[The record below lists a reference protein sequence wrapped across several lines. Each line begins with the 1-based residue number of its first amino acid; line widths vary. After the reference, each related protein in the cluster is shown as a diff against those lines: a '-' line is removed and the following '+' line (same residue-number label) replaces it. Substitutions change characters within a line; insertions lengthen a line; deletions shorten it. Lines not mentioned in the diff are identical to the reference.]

1 VIFLIEGFKNKIS
14 SFIANADS
22 NMVEKFTIGFYQLL
36 NREQTST
43 YESKV
48 LDIQEVLDFLKNV
61 STIENEVKQTT
72 PTEEIAFFLT
82 HVAHMYASLMMLER
96 AVPFYRASINI
107 RENYLEVKSLATA
120 ENYQS
125 IGAVYEQGGLFDKAL
140 VCYKKSLTIRKELS
154 YVDNNLLVAESYSRL
169 ALAYYHLEYYAIALD
184 YIEDTIRIR
193 ERLLPSGHTLLENS
207 YYNYRYIKK
216 ASEPRKDYLSLFA
229 DTVGDFKRAIISRLV
244 TFK

>member
-1 VIFLIEGFKNKIS
+1 VIFLIEGFKKKINT
-14 SFIANADS
+14 FVENADS
-22 NMVEKFTIGFYQLL
+22 SMVEKFTIGFYQLL

-43 YESKV
+43 CESKV

-61 STIENEVKQTT
+61 STIENAVKQTA

-184 YIEDTIRIR
+184 YIEDSIRIR
-193 ERLLPSGHTLLENS
+193 EKLLPSGHTLLENS
-207 YYNYRYIKK
+207 YHNYKYIKK
-216 ASEPRKDYLSLFA
+216 AMEPKEDYIHLF
-229 DTVGDFKRAIISRLV
+229 FKTLIKLKATLISRLV